1 MSWVGDVRPAATA
14 CEQLGL
20 ELEMVVA
27 GRDGATHAVGPF
39 FRSLARR
46 KQARGL
52 GPVLKTVNGRDF
64 AVVSPLI
71 NSSLDNAFNNLESA
85 IGPVTGGPGGLAA
98 LDELI
103 AEELED
109 VVDALAEED
118 ATVLNF
124 SEHPDVVIS
133 PDFYSGIR
141 APKAIY
147 DYWVGVRG
155 WNHSVGVDAK
165 AQNGPTI
172 AVPADRAVSALNVVL
187 GLAPALIALYA
198 NSPFEGGRL
207 TGLKENRLTIWPRM
221 FASARYHGDERLQ
234 RLPDAPFGEL
244 RDYMAWMFGPGTAI
258 QMLPV
263 VAGGDYKSAG
273 GMLRIIGDPSGL
285 EFLGG
290 GLWRGI
296 CQSSGRAVDVAPS
309 VRHIEHLQFA
319 QFLDARIRYALA
331 TVPQVGDFFDAMS
344 RSGGLE
350 DLFARHARYLY
361 IEGRAPG
368 SNLPDRE
375 LVEEAEPAVARSCV
389 VSASAV
395 QAGLIRNLAASQALV
410 YRWGWKRLRA
420 LRERAI
426 ADGLAGEVD
435 GLGVADL
442 CREVLA
448 IATEGL
454 RPDERWMLAFPTHV
468 LRTGRSGADRSIGFW
483 EGSDQSPRSLR
494 ELIRRRRI
502 VLPSRQRRGVSA
514 AAPAAATSLRPASAY
529 ARTLD
534 LQRA

>member
-1 MSWVGDVRPAATA
+1 MSWVGERRPAAVA

-27 GRDGATHAVGPF
+27 GRDGSTHGVGPF

-52 GPVLKTVNGRDF
+52 RPVLKTVNGRDF

-71 NSSLDNAFNNLESA
+71 HSSLDNAFNNLESA
-85 IGPVTGGPGGLAA
+85 IGPVTGGAGGLAA

-103 AEELED
+103 TEELED
-109 VVDALAEED
+109 VVEALAEEG
-118 ATVLNF
+118 ATILNF
-124 SEHPDVVIS
+124 SEHPDVTIS
-133 PDFYSGIR
+133 TDFYTGIR

-165 AQNGPTI
+165 AQNGPTT
-172 AVPADRAVSALNVVL
+172 AVPADDAVAALNVVL
-187 GLAPALIALYA
+187 GLAPALIGLYA
-198 NSPFEGGRL
+198 NSPFEGGQL

-221 FASARYHGDERLQ
+221 FAGARYWGDRRLQ
-234 RLPDAPFGEL
+234 RLPDEPFGEM
-244 RDYMAWMFGPGTAI
+244 RDYMTWMFGPGTAV

-263 VAGGDYKSAG
+263 TGGTDYKNAG

-296 CQSSGRAVDVAPS
+296 CQSSGRAVDVVPS

-319 QFLDARIRYALA
+319 QFLDARIRYSLA
-331 TVPQVGDFFDAMS
+331 TVPQVGEFFDAMS

-350 DLFARHARYLY
+350 DLFGRHARYLY

-368 SNLPDRE
+368 SNFPDRE
-375 LVEEAEPAVARSCV
+375 LVEEADSAVSRSCV
-389 VSASAV
+389 VSASAI
-395 QAGLIRNLAASQALV
+395 QAGLIRNLEASRALV

-426 ADGLAGEVD
+426 VDGLAGEVD

-454 RPDERWMLAFPTHV
+454 RPDERWMLAFPAHV
-468 LRTGRSGADRSIGFW
+468 LRTGLSGADRSIGFW
-483 EGSDQSPRSLR
+483 ERSDRSPRSLR

-502 VLPSRQRRGVSA
+502 VLPSRRGPAVSPGA
-514 AAPAAATSLRPASAY
+514 FAATSGRPPSSY
-529 ARTLD
+529 SRTLD

>member
-1 MSWVGDVRPAATA
+1 MSWVGERRPAATA

-27 GRDGATHAVGPF
+27 GRDGSTHAVGPF
-39 FRSLARR
+39 FRALARL

-71 NSSLDNAFNNLESA
+71 HSSLDNAFNNLESA
-85 IGPVTGGPGGLAA
+85 IGPVTGGAGGLAA
-98 LDELI
+98 LADLV

-109 VVDALAEED
+109 VVDALAEEG

-124 SEHPDVVIS
+124 SEHPDVAIS
-133 PDFYSGIR
+133 PDFYAGIR

-147 DYWVGVRG
+147 DYWVKVRG

-165 AQNGPTI
+165 AQNGPTTAVSAET
-172 AVPADRAVSALNVVL
+172 AVPALNVVL

-221 FASARYHGDERLQ
+221 FEGARFSGDRRLQ
-234 RLPDAPFGEL
+234 QLPDEPFGEL
-244 RDYMAWMFGPGTAI
+244 RDYMGWMFGPGTAI
-258 QMLPV
+258 QMLPIG
-263 VAGGDYKSAG
+263 AKTDYKNAG
-273 GMLRIIGDPSGL
+273 GMLRVIGDPSGL

-296 CQSSGRAVDVAPS
+296 CQLSGRPIDITPS
-309 VRHIEHLQFA
+309 LRHIEHLQFA
-319 QFLDARIRYALA
+319 QFLDARIRYSLA
-331 TVPQVGDFFDAMS
+331 TAPSVGEFFEAMA

-350 DLFARHARYLY
+350 ELFSSNARYLY

-368 SNLPDRE
+368 SNFPDRE
-375 LVEEAEPAVARSCV
+375 LVDEAEPTVATSCV
-389 VSASAV
+389 MSASAI
-395 QAGLIRNLAASQALV
+395 QAGLIRNLEASRTLV

-435 GLGVADL
+435 GLLVADL

-448 IATEGL
+448 IASEGL
-454 RPDERWMLAFPTHV
+454 RPDERWMLAFPNHV
-468 LRTGRSGADRSIGFW
+468 LRTGLTGADRSIAFW
-483 EGSDQSPRSLR
+483 ERSDRSPRSLR
-494 ELIRRRRI
+494 DLVRRRRI
-502 VLPSRQRRGVSA
+502 VLPSRQR
-514 AAPAAATSLRPASAY
+514 PAIVPAFSSVRPALRSS
-529 ARTLD
+529 RTLD